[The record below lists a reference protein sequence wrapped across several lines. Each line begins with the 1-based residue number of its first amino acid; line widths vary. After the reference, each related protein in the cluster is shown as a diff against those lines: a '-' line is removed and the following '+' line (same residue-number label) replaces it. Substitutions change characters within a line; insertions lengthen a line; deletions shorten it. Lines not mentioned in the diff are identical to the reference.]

1 MHHLSPACGWG
12 VNWRKRKSG
21 PLNTISTSLSNQRCL
36 VVQTCLDPISNKVV
50 HIIIITLHVL
60 LHPQCCFPF
69 FNKTSSHIIKK
80 SQRFGNWSV
89 PPRTVHLFF
98 PVLLYFVG
106 CLKQIFSESGTLSR
120 LIKKIIPRK
129 QCTSAKHRLFFSFSF
144 FPNQIPLKKIQN
156 TRTQQQP
163 QLQPFI
169 HQRKEE

>member
-1 MHHLSPACGWG
+1 MKIYIYIYIYMYSFF
-12 VNWRKRKSG
+12 KK
-21 PLNTISTSLSNQRCL
+21 ISDT
-36 VVQTCLDPISNKVV
+36 PIL
-50 HIIIITLHVL
+50 TAL
-60 LHPQCCFPF
+60 
-69 FNKTSSHIIKK
+69 IK
-80 SQRFGNWSV
+80 F
-89 PPRTVHLFF
+89 
-98 PVLLYFVG
+98 
-106 CLKQIFSESGTLSR
+106 LKQIFRESRTLSR